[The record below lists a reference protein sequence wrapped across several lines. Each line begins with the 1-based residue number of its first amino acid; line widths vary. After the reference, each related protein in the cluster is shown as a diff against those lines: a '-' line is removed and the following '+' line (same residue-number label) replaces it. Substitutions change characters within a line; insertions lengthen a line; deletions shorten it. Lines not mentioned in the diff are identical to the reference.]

1 VLALLV
7 LIALTAPRS
16 APHQLSSY
24 VHPSILGDDEDVL
37 DSRPHVKALKEQ
49 LFAHTKKRGE
59 EDGEAIQI
67 ITLLSTEFKR
77 SGPKDKKTIIA
88 EITRAMRVTRRTARD
103 GTRSRQLVL
112 KGAEV
117 LGRFGPDSVD
127 ALIRLATDR
136 NHKDDNEVRVAIL
149 TALGKT
155 KDKKAVKVLTKE
167 LDESQA
173 RVQAGAAEALG
184 EFAHLKYKERK
195 AIFEDLLKL
204 LMSAQADHQSDP
216 NGTASAD
223 RWRRVPS
230 PCQRSMA
237 KLSGT
242 NEGSANNWQR
252 WWNKNKNRNWDK
264 R

>member
-1 VLALLV
+1 LCSL
-7 LIALTAPRS
+7 
-16 APHQLSSY
+16 
-24 VHPSILGDDEDVL
+24 DDIQD
-37 DSRPHVKALKEQ
+37 DRPEVKALAEQ
-49 LFAHTKKRGE
+49 LLKHTKKRGE
-59 EDGEAIQI
+59 EDAQAAQLIERLA
-67 ITLLSTEFKR
+67 TEFKR
-77 SGPKDKKTIIA
+77 SGSSDKKIVITA
-88 EITRAMRVTRRTARD
+88 ITRAMRVRRPTARD
-103 GTRSRQLVL
+103 GTRLRTLFL

-117 LGRFGPDSVD
+117 LGRIGPDSVD
-127 ALIRLATDR
+127 ALVRLATDR
-136 NHKDDNEVRVAIL
+136 NHKDDGEVRVAIL

-155 KDKKAVKVLTKE
+155 KDKKAIKVLTKE

-237 KLSGT
+237 KLSGA
-242 NEGSANNWQR
+242 NAGSPNNWQR